1 MRANIC
7 IYIRTGPLQSGGG
20 FIVDVEAA
28 GADAWPK
35 CGNQI
40 RCVRAAMQ
48 HGLDSVLGNIGC
60 GATPAGMYCGNTA
73 TLRIGNQNGQAV
85 RCAHGDG
92 GLRRIS
98 QQYVRCYRV
107 IAAGA
112 LAPQR
117 CRLVCLYG
125 LMRFGATG
133 LPRKVFEL
141 MGGKGVIW
149 REVLGLFCAA

>member
-107 IAAGA
+107 GGSS
-112 LAPQR
+112 R
-117 CRLVCLYG
+117 CLRTTTPP
-125 LMRFGATG
+125 FGASVWLDAVWG
-133 LPRKVFEL
+133 NRF
-141 MGGKGVIW
+141 
-149 REVLGLFCAA
+149 AA